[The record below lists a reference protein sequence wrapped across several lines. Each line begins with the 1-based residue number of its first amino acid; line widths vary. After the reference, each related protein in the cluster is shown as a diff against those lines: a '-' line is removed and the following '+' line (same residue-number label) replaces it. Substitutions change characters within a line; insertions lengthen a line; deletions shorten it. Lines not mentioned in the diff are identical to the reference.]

1 MLLTSDANSELM
13 AAQLGEH
20 DGEQTTAGRWQLVAK
35 HPVKIGFKMPT
46 HIYLLYR
53 LVRLRFPANANRG
66 RRAGTRLSMPSH
78 TARAL
83 LADWCWRGRADSCL
97 CVRFALSSAA

>member
-1 MLLTSDANSELM
+1 VLLTSDANAELM

-20 DGEQTTAGRWQLVAK
+20 DGEQTAAGRWQLVAK

-53 LVRLRFPANANRG
+53 LVRSVLAHSRPH
-66 RRAGTRLSMPSH
+66 RRRRLARLSTSC
-78 TARAL
+78 TRAP
-83 LADWCWRGRADSCL
+83 ASPYW
-97 CVRFALSSAA
+97 